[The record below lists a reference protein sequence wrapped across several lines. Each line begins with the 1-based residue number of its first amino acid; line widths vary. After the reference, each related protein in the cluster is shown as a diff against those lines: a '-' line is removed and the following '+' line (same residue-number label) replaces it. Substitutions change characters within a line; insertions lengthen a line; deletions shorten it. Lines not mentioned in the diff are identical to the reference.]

1 MKFVAA
7 VASALVGVAFATL
20 ICWGSLY
27 AFGTF
32 VLHGRGSLF
41 DTNPEIA
48 DAFFAGWGG
57 LSAIFAIVSVSIVT
71 RRKSR

>member
-1 MKFVAA
+1 MKLVAA
-7 VASALVGVAFATL
+7 VAGALVGAACATL
-20 ICWGSLY
+20 FCWGALY
-27 AFGTF
+27 AYGTF

-48 DAFFAGWGG
+48 NAFFAGWGA
-57 LSAIFAIVSVSIVT
+57 LSVIVAIVSASIVT